1 MIAMGHQFTEEERSK
16 GGRNSIA
23 RHPELKRLHAP
34 YLRHE
39 YGPKRKAAYRR
50 IEIEEHMAQGL
61 TKERWTVYFPTTV
74 CDRIGVKDGK
84 VFFLEFKKGTQP
96 LRPGQ
101 QAIHD
106 LVPRMYKVIR
116 HK

>member
-1 MIAMGHQFTEEERSK
+1 MGHEFTED
-16 GGRNSIA
+16 
-23 RHPELKRLHAP
+23 LHAP
-34 YLRHE
+34 YLRHDYE
-39 YGPKRKAAYRR
+39 AQRRAAYRR
-50 IEIEEHMAQGL
+50 IEIEEQMAQDL
-61 TKERWTVYFPTTV
+61 TKDGWTVYFPTTV
-74 CDRIGVKDGK
+74 CDRIGVRDGE
-84 VFFLEFKKGTQP
+84 VYFIEFKKGTQL